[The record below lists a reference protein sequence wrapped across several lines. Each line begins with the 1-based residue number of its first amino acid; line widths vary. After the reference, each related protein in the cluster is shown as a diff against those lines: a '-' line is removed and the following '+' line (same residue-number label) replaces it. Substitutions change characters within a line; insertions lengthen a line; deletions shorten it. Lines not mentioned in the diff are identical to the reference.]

1 MKTRGKITLRH
12 SVSKNRLKKR
22 KPSDLILPKEIEDM
36 IDREGMARV
45 IAKNILS
52 SGQLQFKPRT
62 QSRKP

>member
-22 KPSDLILPKEIEDM
+22 KPSDMIVPKEIDDM

-45 IAKNILS
+45 IAKNLAA
-52 SGQLQFKPRT
+52 SGRLKI
-62 QSRKP
+62 SRDSK